1 MVGQLNDILS
11 QALFIGTTAWSLAL
25 GGAMLT
31 KGATGPAFG
40 YAGYLPYLVDALAPA

>member
-25 GGAMLT
+25 GGAS
-31 KGATGPAFG
+31 
-40 YAGYLPYLVDALAPA
+40 